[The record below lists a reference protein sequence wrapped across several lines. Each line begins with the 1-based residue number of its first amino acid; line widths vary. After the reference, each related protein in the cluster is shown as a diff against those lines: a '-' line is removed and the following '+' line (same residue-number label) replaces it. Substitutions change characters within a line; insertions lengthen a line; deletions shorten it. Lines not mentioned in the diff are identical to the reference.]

1 MNSTL
6 APVTRR
12 PVPTLLVA
20 VVLAAAGLSAATPAP
35 GRQSGDWRPAL
46 LASFDD
52 VWQTVHDT
60 YYDPAFGGVDWDA
73 VRVQLRPDVEHALS
87 AAAARQVIATMI
99 ARLGQSHFVILP
111 SAASGLADR
120 RDPPG
125 DDTLPGEATVPVEVR
140 IVDNTALITAI
151 DGDAFVERAGLHP
164 GQSLV
169 AIDGHDTATIIASA
183 VGSDPRAR
191 GFDAWRRVYRALH
204 GQTGSI
210 ATLGVRGIDGR
221 RSTVPFARVIEAGQA
236 LTLGNLPTF
245 HVRVATHEDVTPAQR
260 HVGVIAFNLWM
271 TPINQAVDDAM
282 ERYGHDDGL
291 VIDLRGN
298 PGGLATMITGVAGH
312 LLREPVV
319 LATSHMRGAT
329 LQYIANPRVVTLDG
343 RPVEPFA
350 GPVAVLVDE
359 LTGSTSECF
368 AAALQS
374 LGRVRVFGRPT
385 MGQALAAVTKRLADG
400 DVFMYA
406 LGDFV
411 TSSGRRVEGNGV
423 TPDVVV
429 PLSASALSSGHDP
442 TLAAALAW
450 VDSARR

>member
-1 MNSTL
+1 VLTILL
-6 APVTRR
+6 AA
-12 PVPTLLVA
+12 LLG
-20 VVLAAAGLSAATPAP
+20 AAGLSAATP
-35 GRQSGDWRPAL
+35 GHVRQSGDWHTAL

-52 VWQTVHDT
+52 VWQTVQDT
-60 YYDPAFGGVDWDA
+60 YYDPAFGGVDWGA
-73 VRVQLRPDVEHALS
+73 VREELRPDVEHATS
-87 AAAARQVIATMI
+87 AAAARRVITTMI
-99 ARLGQSHFVILP
+99 ARLGQSHFVILS
-111 SAASGLADR
+111 SAAVGPANQAA
-120 RDPPG
+120 PPN
-125 DDTLPGEATVPVEVR
+125 DETLPGEATVPVEVR
-140 IVDNTALITAI
+140 IVDDTALITAI
-151 DGDAFVERAGLHP
+151 DGDAFVTRAGLHP
-164 GQSLV
+164 GQTLV
-169 AIDGHDTATIIASA
+169 DIDGHDTATLIASA
-183 VGSDPRAR
+183 AGADSRAR
-191 GFDAWRRVYRALH
+191 NFDAWRRVYRALH

-210 ATLGVRGIDGR
+210 ATLGVRDIDGR
-221 RSTVPFARVIEAGQA
+221 RSTVPFARVIETGQA

-245 HVRVATHEDVTPAQR
+245 HVRVATHEDVTPARR

-271 TPINQAVDDAM
+271 TPINQPVDEAI
-282 ERYGHDDGL
+282 ERYRHDDGL

-312 LLREPVV
+312 LLTEPVT

-343 RPVEPFA
+343 RLVEPFA

-368 AAALQS
+368 AASLQS
-374 LGRVRVFGRPT
+374 IGRVRVFGRPT

-411 TSSGRRVEGNGV
+411 TSTGRRVEGDGV

-429 PLSASALSSGHDP
+429 PLSAAGLAAGHDS
-442 TLAAALAW
+442 TLEAALAW

>member
-1 MNSTL
+1 MNV
-6 APVTRR
+6 PVTRR
-12 PVPTLLVA
+12 SVPVVLVA
-20 VVLAAAGLSAATPAP
+20 VLLAAAGLSAAPVP
-35 GRQSGDWRPAL
+35 GRQSGDWHAAL

-60 YYDPAFGGVDWDA
+60 YYDPAFGGVDWDG
-73 VRVQLRPDVEHALS
+73 VRVELRPDVQHAAS

-111 SAASGLADR
+111 SAAAGAADR
-120 RDPPG
+120 QDPS

-140 IVDNTALITAI
+140 ILDNTALITAI

-169 AIDGHDTATIIASA
+169 DIDGHDTATLIAAA
-183 VGSDPRAR
+183 VGTDPRAR
-191 GFDAWRRVYRALH
+191 TFDAWRRVYRALH

-221 RSTVPFARVIEAGQA
+221 RSTVPFARVIETGQV

-245 HVRVATHEDVTPAQR
+245 HVRVATREDVTPAER

-271 TPINQAVDDAM
+271 TPINQAVDDAI
-282 ERYGHDDGL
+282 ERYRHDDGL

-312 LLREPVV
+312 LLTEPVV

-343 RPVEPFA
+343 RPVVPFA

-368 AAALQS
+368 AASLQS

-411 TSSGRRVEGNGV
+411 TSTGRRVEGNGV

-429 PLSASALSSGHDP
+429 PLSAAALASGHDP
-442 TLAAALAW
+442 TLVAALAW
-450 VDSARR
+450 VDSTRR

>member
-1 MNSTL
+1 
-6 APVTRR
+6 
-12 PVPTLLVA
+12 VPTVLVA
-20 VVLAAAGLSAATPAP
+20 VAFAAASLSAAAP
-35 GRQSGDWRPAL
+35 VRQSGDWHAAL

-73 VRVQLRPDVEHALS
+73 VRVELRPDVEHAVS
-87 AAAARQVIATMI
+87 ATAARQVIATMI

-111 SAASGLADR
+111 TAASGSADR

-125 DDTLPGEATVPVEVR
+125 DDTLPGEATVPIEVR

-151 DGDAFVERAGLHP
+151 SGDAFVTRAGLQP
-164 GQSLV
+164 GQALV
-169 AIDGHDTATIIASA
+169 DIDGHDTATLIAAA
-183 VGSDPRAR
+183 VGADPRAR
-191 GFDAWRRVYRALH
+191 AFDAWRRVYRALH
-204 GQTGSI
+204 GQTGSMV
-210 ATLGVRGIDGR
+210 TLGVRSVDGR
-221 RSTVPFARVIEAGQA
+221 RSTVPFARVIETGQA

-245 HVRVATHEDVTPAQR
+245 HVRVTTQEDLTPAQR
-260 HVGVIAFNLWM
+260 HVGVIGFNLWM
-271 TPINQAVDDAM
+271 TPINQAVDDAI
-282 ERYGHDDGL
+282 ERYRHDDGL

-312 LLREPVV
+312 LLTEPVL

-329 LQYIANPRVVTLDG
+329 LQYNANPRVVTADG
-343 RPVEPFA
+343 RRVEPFA

-368 AAALQS
+368 AASLQS

-411 TSSGRRVEGNGV
+411 TSTGRRVEGNGV

-429 PLSASALSSGHDP
+429 PLSAAALASGHDP
-442 TLAAALAW
+442 TLEAALAW
-450 VDSARR
+450 VDTAHR

>member
-1 MNSTL
+1 
-6 APVTRR
+6 VTRR
-12 PVPTLLVA
+12 PVPTVLVA
-20 VVLAAAGLSAATPAP
+20 VLLAAAGLSATPAP
-35 GRQSGDWRPAL
+35 VRQSGDWHAAL

-73 VRVQLRPDVEHALS
+73 VRAELRPDVEHAAS

-99 ARLGQSHFVILP
+99 ARLGRSHFAILP
-111 SAASGLADR
+111 SGTASADR
-120 RDPPG
+120 RGSPN

-164 GQSLV
+164 GQWLV
-169 AIDGHDTATIIASA
+169 DIDGHDTAAIIASA
-183 VGSDPRAR
+183 VGTDPRAR
-191 GFDAWRRVYRALH
+191 NFDAWRRVYRVLH

-221 RSTVPFARVIEAGQA
+221 RSTVPFARVIEAGQV

-245 HVRVATHEDVTPAQR
+245 HVRVATREDVTPARR

-271 TPINQAVDDAM
+271 TPINQAVDDAI
-282 ERYGHDDGL
+282 ERYRHDDGL

-298 PGGLATMITGVAGH
+298 PGGLATMITGVAGY
-312 LLREPVV
+312 LLTEPVV

-329 LQYIANPRVVTLDG
+329 LQYIANPRVVTADG
-343 RPVEPFA
+343 RSVQPFA

-368 AAALQS
+368 AASLQS
-374 LGRVRVFGRPT
+374 IGRVRVFGRPT
-385 MGQALAAVTKRLADG
+385 MGQALAAVTKRLEDG

-411 TSSGRRVEGNGV
+411 TSTGRRVEGDGV

-429 PLSASALSSGHDP
+429 PLSAAALAAGHDQ
-442 TLAAALAW
+442 TLEAALAW
-450 VDSARR
+450 VDAARR

>member
-1 MNSTL
+1 LNVL
-6 APVTRR
+6 VTRR
-12 PVPTLLVA
+12 PAPTALLA
-20 VVLAAAGLSAATPAP
+20 VVLATAGLSAATPAP
-35 GRQSGDWRPAL
+35 VRQSGDWHAAV

-73 VRVQLRPDVEHALS
+73 VRAELRPDVEHAAS
-87 AAAARQVIATMI
+87 AAAARQVITSMI
-99 ARLGQSHFVILP
+99 ARLGQSHFVILA
-111 SAASGLADR
+111 SAASANRTG
-120 RDPPG
+120 PPS

-151 DGDAFVERAGLHP
+151 DGDAFTTRAGLVP
-164 GQSLV
+164 GQSIV
-169 AIDGHDTATIIASA
+169 DIDGRDTATLIAAA
-183 VGSDPRAR
+183 VGADPRAR
-191 GFDAWRRVYRALH
+191 AFDAWRRVYRALH
-204 GQTGSI
+204 GETGSI
-210 ATLGVRGIDGR
+210 ATLGVRSVDGR
-221 RSTVPFARVIEAGQA
+221 RSTVPFARVIETGQA
-236 LTLGNLPTF
+236 LTLGNLPTL
-245 HVRVATHEDVTPAQR
+245 HVRVATHEDLTPAR
-260 HVGVIAFNLWM
+260 KHVGVIGFNLWM
-271 TPINQAVDDAM
+271 TPINQAVDDAI
-282 ERYGHDDGL
+282 ERYRHDDGL

-312 LLREPVV
+312 LLTEPVL

-329 LQYIANPRVVTLDG
+329 LQYIANPRVVTPDG
-343 RPVEPFA
+343 RTVEPFA

-368 AAALQS
+368 AASLQS
-374 LGRVRVFGRPT
+374 IGRVRVFGRPT

-411 TSSGRRVEGNGV
+411 TSTGRRIEGDGV

-429 PLSASALSSGHDP
+429 PLSAAALAAGHDP
-442 TLAAALAW
+442 TLDAALAW
-450 VDSARR
+450 VDTARR

>member
-1 MNSTL
+1 MN
-6 APVTRR
+6 
-12 PVPTLLVA
+12 VPALRHPIPTVLLA
-20 VVLAAAGLSAATPAP
+20 VVLAAASLSAATPAP
-35 GRQSGDWRPAL
+35 VRQSGDWHAAL

-60 YYDPAFGGVDWDA
+60 YYDPTFGGVDWDA
-73 VRVQLRPDVEHALS
+73 VRAELRPNVEHAAS
-87 AAAARQVIATMI
+87 AAAARQVIAAMI

-111 SAASGLADR
+111 SAAASANR
-120 RDPPG
+120 TDPPG
-125 DDTLPGEATVPVEVR
+125 DDMLPGEATVPVEVR
-140 IVDNTALITAI
+140 IVDSTALITAI
-151 DGDAFVERAGLHP
+151 DGDAFVTRAGLAP

-169 AIDGHDTATIIASA
+169 DIDGHDTATLIASA
-183 VGSDPRAR
+183 VGADPRAR
-191 GFDAWRRVYRALH
+191 VFDAWRRVYRALH

-210 ATLGVRGIDGR
+210 ATLGVRSVDGR
-221 RSTVPFARVIEAGQA
+221 RSTVPFARVIETGQA

-245 HVRVATHEDVTPAQR
+245 HVRVATHEDVTPARR
-260 HVGVIAFNLWM
+260 HVGVIGFNLWM
-271 TPINQAVDDAM
+271 TPINQAVDDAI
-282 ERYGHDDGL
+282 ERYRHDDGL

-312 LLREPVV
+312 LLTEPVL

-329 LQYIANPRVVTLDG
+329 LQYFANPRVVTADG
-343 RPVEPFA
+343 RTVVPFA

-374 LGRVRVFGRPT
+374 IGRVRVFGRPT

-411 TSSGRRVEGNGV
+411 TSTGRRVEGDGV

-429 PLSASALSSGHDP
+429 PLSAAALAAGHDP
-442 TLAAALAW
+442 TLEAALAW
-450 VDSARR
+450 VDSAHR